1 MRIYVHNIPVTA
13 TEDALRHL
21 FVSYGPVEHVEIV
34 RHDDTPHPCSWA
46 YVAMPDAAAQTAIAR
61 VNGTALDGHRLAVAK
76 AYQQQDRSAPRRDAR
91 RLRQ

>member
-1 MRIYVHNIPVTA
+1 MRIYVHNVPVTA

-34 RHDDTPHPCSWA
+34 RHEAPPHPCGWA

-61 VNGTALDGHRLAVAK
+61 LNGMALDGHRLAVAK
-76 AYQQQDRSAPRRDAR
+76 AYQQHDQSAPRHDAR
-91 RLRQ
+91 RLRR